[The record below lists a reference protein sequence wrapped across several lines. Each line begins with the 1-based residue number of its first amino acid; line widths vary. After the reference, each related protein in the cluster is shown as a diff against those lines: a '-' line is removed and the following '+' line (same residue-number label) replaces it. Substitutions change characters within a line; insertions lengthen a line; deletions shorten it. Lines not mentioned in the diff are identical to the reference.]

1 MLEFDLNA
9 GNRSA
14 LNAKLDALDPTVVWH
29 VSARPKKSKRS
40 IEQNSRYWKLVTDF
54 GKHLGY
60 APDEMH
66 DICRFKFLR
75 NAIQIEGER
84 LPLLKTTTKL
94 TTAEMADYQDMIERW
109 AAGLGFVFDERM
121 YG

>member
-1 MLEFDLNA
+1 MLEFDLTA
-9 GNRSA
+9 HNRA
-14 LNAKLDALDPTVVWH
+14 VLNANLDALDPTVIWH
-29 VSARPKKSKRS
+29 IEIRPKKSKRS
-40 IEQNSRYWKLVTDF
+40 IEQNSRYWKLITDL

-60 APDEMH
+60 TPDEMH

-109 AAGLGFVFDERM
+109 AAQLGFVFDES
-121 YG
+121 

>member
-1 MLEFDLNA
+1 MLEFDLTAHNRA
-9 GNRSA
+9 G
-14 LNAKLDALDPTVVWH
+14 LDAKLNALDPTVIWR
-29 VSARPKKSKRS
+29 VSVRPKKTKRS

-60 APDEMH
+60 TPDEMH

-75 NAIQIEGER
+75 NAINIEGER

-109 AAGLGFVFDERM
+109 AAELGFVFDER
-121 YG
+121 

>member
-1 MLEFDLNA
+1 MT
-9 GNRSA
+9 G
-14 LNAKLDALDPTVVWH
+14 
-29 VSARPKKSKRS
+29 
-40 IEQNSRYWKLVTDF
+40 F

-60 APDEMH
+60 TPDEMH

-109 AAGLGFVFDERM
+109 AAGLGFIFDERWIM
-121 YG
+121 SKITASAIGESCTEYDEKWRYINGFIGILEESIGPMLYEQ

>member
-1 MLEFDLNA
+1 MIEFDYN
-9 GNRSA
+9 GRNRDA
-14 LNAKLDALDPTVVWH
+14 LNQRLDALDCTATVWH
-29 VSARPKKSKRS
+29 VSVRPKKSKRS
-40 IEQNSRYWKLVTDF
+40 NEQNSRYWKLATDF

-60 APDEMH
+60 TPDEMH

-109 AAGLGFVFDERM
+109 AAGLGFVFDER
-121 YG
+121 

>member
-1 MLEFDLNA
+1 LIEFDLNSH
-9 GNRSA
+9 NRAA
-14 LNAKLDALDPTVVWH
+14 LNARLDALDLTATIWH
-29 VSARPKKSKRS
+29 VTARPKKSKRS
-40 IEQNSRYWKLVTDF
+40 TEQNSRYWKLITDF

-75 NAIQIEGER
+75 NAIEIEGER

-94 TTAEMADYQDMIERW
+94 TTGEMADYQNMIERW
-109 AAGLGFVFDERM
+109 AAGMGFVFDE
-121 YG
+121 